1 VNSPNVI
8 AALLIVVLLF
18 AFGTVIAAIRRNQT
32 TFAGLKIERAI
43 SPYFYWS
50 LVAFWLFICLFGL
63 FVLADMMWSIR
74 Q

>member
-1 VNSPNVI
+1 MNNPNVT
-8 AALLIVVLLF
+8 AALLVVVLLF
-18 AFGTVIAAIRRNQT
+18 AVGTLIAAIRHNKT
-32 TFAGLKIERAI
+32 TIAGLKIERAI